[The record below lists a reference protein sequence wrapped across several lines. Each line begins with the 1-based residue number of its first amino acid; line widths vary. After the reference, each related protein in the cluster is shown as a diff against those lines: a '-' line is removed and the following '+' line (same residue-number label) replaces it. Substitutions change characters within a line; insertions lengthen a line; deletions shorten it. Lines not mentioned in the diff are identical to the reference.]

1 MKLNYSLLVVALV
14 IPLVFSLLMADGEG
28 AIFGFIY
35 LIFAVINGGL
45 GVIFSIP
52 KSTRESGLTFLLAA
66 GLTLLIGGGL
76 CSVSDFQI

>member
-1 MKLNYSLLVVALV
+1 MKLNYSLLVVALI

-35 LIFAVINGGL
+35 LMFAVINGGL

-52 KSTRESGLTFLLAA
+52 KSTRISGLTFLLAA
-66 GLTLLIGGGL
+66 GLSLLIGGGL